1 MTSRVSTY
9 ISLPGQ
15 TAEAFTHWHEV
26 FGGELNI
33 LKYADQPMEGM
44 PFEPD
49 PTAVAHATLNF
60 PGGSIAGG
68 DSMDPE
74 NTYPVEGTAY
84 SLLVTVDSPEEGR
97 ELIAKI
103 VDAGGEVGMPF
114 EQAPWGDFYGSVF
127 DKFRVMW
134 SFSTN

>member
-1 MTSRVSTY
+1 MTSRIATY

-15 TAEAFTHWHEV
+15 TAEAFAHWHDV
-26 FGGELNI
+26 FGGDLNI
-33 LKYADQPMEGM
+33 LTYGEQPMEGM
-44 PFEPD
+44 PFTPD
-49 PTAVAHATLNF
+49 PDAVAHATLTF

-68 DSMDPE
+68 DSMDPGT
-74 NTYPVEGTAY
+74 TYPVEGTAY

-103 VDAGGEVGMPF
+103 VDAGGEVAMAF
-114 EQAPWGDFYGSVF
+114 EKAPWGDYYGSVF

-134 SFSTN
+134 AFSTN

>member
-1 MTSRVSTY
+1 MTQRISTY

-26 FGGELNI
+26 FGGELDI
-33 LKYADQPMEGM
+33 LTYGDQPMEGM

-49 PTAVAHATLNF
+49 PSAVAHATLHL

-68 DSMDPE
+68 DSMDPA

-84 SLLVTVDSPEEGR
+84 SLLVTVDSAEEGR
-97 ELIAKI
+97 ELIAKL
-103 VDAGGEVGMPF
+103 VEAGGEIAMPF
-114 EQAPWGDFYGSVF
+114 GQAPWGDYYGSVF

-134 SFSTN
+134 AFSTA